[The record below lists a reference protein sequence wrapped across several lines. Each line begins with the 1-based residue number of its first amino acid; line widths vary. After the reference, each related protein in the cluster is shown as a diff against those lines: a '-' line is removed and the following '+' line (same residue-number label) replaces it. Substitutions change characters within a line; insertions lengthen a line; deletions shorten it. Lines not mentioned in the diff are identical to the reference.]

1 MMKINYIPYTEIHH
15 QQLKEMIHALYE
27 ADCEP
32 EKMSADKI
40 DRTIAFLTTNPGAG
54 EIILFE
60 EEGRVVGYSILINY
74 WSNEYGGIVLYI
86 DELYLCKE
94 CRGKGAGT
102 EFIRYLLR
110 TQYNQCKAL
119 SLEVVP
125 SNAKAMKLYMRL
137 GFRPA
142 HNHTLRYALE
152 A

>member
-1 MMKINYIPYTEIHH
+1 MKINYIPYKETHH
-15 QQLKEMIHALYE
+15 QKLREMIHALYV

-32 EKMSADKI
+32 EKMNADKI
-40 DRTIAFLTTNPGAG
+40 DRTIAFLTANPGAG

-60 EEGRVVGYSILINY
+60 AEGRVVGYSILINY

-86 DELYLCKE
+86 DELYLCQE
-94 CRGKGAGT
+94 YRGKGMGT
-102 EFIRYLLR
+102 EFIRYLVR
-110 TQYNQCKAL
+110 TGYNQCKAL

-125 SNAKAMKLYMRL
+125 SNSKAMKLYMRL

-142 HNHTLRYALE
+142 HNHTLRYALP